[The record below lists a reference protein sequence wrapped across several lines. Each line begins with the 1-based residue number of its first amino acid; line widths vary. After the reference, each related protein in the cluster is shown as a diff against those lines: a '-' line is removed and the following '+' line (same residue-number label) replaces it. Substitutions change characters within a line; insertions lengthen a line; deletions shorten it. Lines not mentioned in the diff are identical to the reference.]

1 MKEIKKTE
9 EKSSAIKDYIQGI
22 LFLLIP
28 IIIIYLVINY
38 L

>member
-1 MKEIKKTE
+1 MKEIKKSE

-22 LFLLIP
+22 LFLIIP
-28 IIIIYLVINY
+28 IIIIYIIIYY